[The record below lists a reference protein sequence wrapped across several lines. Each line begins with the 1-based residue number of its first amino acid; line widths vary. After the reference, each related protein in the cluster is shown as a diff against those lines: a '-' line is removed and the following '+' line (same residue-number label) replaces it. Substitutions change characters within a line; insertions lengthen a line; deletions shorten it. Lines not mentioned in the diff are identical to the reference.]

1 MATNWNA
8 ILANINNAS
17 DILAILRKVLG
28 LLDGKVDLTRIDE
41 IIEELTFMKSDV
53 STALG
58 SVSSA
63 LNAFDIESQAAIQ
76 DVIASGLMEGFTTEA
91 ELLASRPTVEKKYA
105 KAEDTDVIWFWN
117 KPPGSP
123 DGSYWSSTG
132 LSELDRAKNYAD
144 GKYGRLLDDIIYD
157 SRGAKSIT
165 QKDYQAASNFST
177 TVDARLLK
185 VFESSANSLVNQ
197 YQFNKAGEVLNL
209 SFSTDQASLL
219 IKKLTPGFN
228 IRYLNFVVNDR
239 FDSHTIDMIEEEQ
252 ITNNLLTSPYAQS
265 TLKINNVADIVINNN
280 VTYNTVLLKMPPF
293 FSTASLQQSAAR
305 IIYDRQRIFYPATNV
320 DILTVSERAVNFNV
334 STNTVTFA
342 IPHADILAAGYVI
355 EARSILEYFSK
366 TYNNYVFDLKTTQNI
381 TKQVPAIL
389 LTSDVSITTNALCN
403 FNAEVNAKSQSLTD
417 KAYTRYE
424 TLVKNN
430 LNVAVTSRP
439 VFIKMKFN
447 PGEVFSDKYIR
458 VLDESGAEYECQWIA
473 DVDFNQRRN
482 KNYGYHADG
491 SLFCGRLVIIDSI
504 AANSSKKYTVQVF
517 KCKVREYAISRLSYT
532 NTSDGVNI
540 TTERG
545 DVLNLSKT
553 TGYLINSITT
563 SAITY
568 TGVEQNLLIRNNNGA
583 EQYFSAGYADAS
595 FRVVSEGL
603 LFTEIESISYN
614 AVSQTY
620 PEINQKFLKYTTR
633 MRIYKNGLI
642 TVKKHVQCALELPTN
657 TVYGVVSRV
666 QLTTS
671 ASKTQRAGYNVICPD
686 LKHSFS
692 AVFASADVMRDP
704 LEANYIGA
712 KNPQC
717 NNLTG
722 SSFIRYDIGWKTAN
736 FTIAKLPDVKG
747 WAWTHAFEI
756 NLNEVQTDAT
766 VLSDIVLNPLVGFAS
781 SNPSY
786 SPVRKSEV
794 MTQLGDVISGLA
806 DWYQYQATT
815 DDKGGGIINALA
827 AKIVKHLHKGV
838 SSFDK
843 LYSEFEQWAITY
855 YGGVDQIFIGPDAE
869 YKALQFVSRNVSP
882 VVWGLYQLALKHD
895 DQARIAALKGV
906 VSRLSSQAY
915 SGLIEVT
922 TPVNSNFYAAG
933 FRLWAMAVQMG
944 LDTTGKYASA
954 LTMLDGKYSSRSN
967 FATTQN
973 IITDNELQNI
983 ITARYLHYQVYAAN
997 NYLVG
1002 CNIANR
1008 QPTFDLSSFVLDSI
1022 HSYGGISEID
1032 FCIAETRRNGPSTVA
1047 FIFHILMQD
1056 YDTSKL
1062 EAASRLLNAF
1072 NEYLSNVR
1080 GNQYK
1085 LWDAYSHINIST
1097 SFSDVLF
1104 AANIF
1109 ADTFIIEYFSA

>member
-1 MATNWNA
+1 MAVPDKDALIGPTVTEAQFKTNLGA
-8 ILANINNAS
+8 I
-17 DILAILRKVLG
+17 
-28 LLDGKVDLTRIDE
+28 VDFIKP
-41 IIEELTFMKSDV
+41 IEAQSPTYAT
-53 STALG
+53 TALLTATKP
-58 SVSSA
+58 SENQ
-63 LNAFDIESQAAIQ
+63 L
-76 DVIASGLMEGFTTEA
+76 
-91 ELLASRPTVEKKYA
+91 YA
-105 KAEDTDVIWFWN
+105 KALDTGKVWYWN
-117 KPPGSP
+117 KPVGSQN
-123 DGSYWSSTG
+123 GNYWSETN
-132 LSELDRAKNYAD
+132 LSDLDQAKGYAD

-157 SRGAKSIT
+157 SRGTKSIT

-185 VFESSANSLVNQ
+185 VFESSANFLVNQ
-197 YQFNKAGEVLNL
+197 YQFNKAGEKLNL
-209 SFSTDQASLL
+209 SFLTDQASLL
-219 IKKLTPGFN
+219 IKKLTPGFEK
-228 IRYLNFVVNDR
+228 RYLNFVVNDR

-252 ITNNLLTSPYAQS
+252 ITNNLLVSPYIQS
-265 TLKINNVADIVINNN
+265 TLVINNVANIVINNN
-280 VTYNTVLLKMPPF
+280 VAYNTVLLKMPPF

-305 IIYDRQRIFYPATNV
+305 LIYDRQRIFYPATNV
-320 DILTVSERAVNFNV
+320 DILTVTTKAVNFNV
-334 STNTVTFA
+334 STNTVTIA
-342 IPHADILAAGYVI
+342 IPHADITAAGFQI
-355 EARSILEYFSK
+355 ESRSILEYFAK
-366 TYNNYVFDLKTTQNI
+366 TYNNYVFDLKTTQNY
-381 TKQVPAIL
+381 TKQIPAVL
-389 LTSDVSITTNALCN
+389 LTGDVSITTNDLCN
-403 FNAEVNAKSQSLTD
+403 FNGEVNAKSQSVSD
-417 KAYTRYE
+417 KSYTRYE
-424 TLVKNN
+424 TFVKNN

-458 VLDESGAEYECQWIA
+458 VLDESDAEYECQWIA
-473 DVDFNQRRN
+473 DVDFNGRRN

-504 AANSSKKYTVQVF
+504 AAKSSKKYTVQVF

-545 DVLNLSKT
+545 DVLNLSKS

-568 TGVEQNLLIRNNNGA
+568 SGVEQNLLIRNNNGS
-583 EQYFSAGYADAS
+583 EVYVVAGYADAS

-614 AVSQTY
+614 ADLSPAS

-633 MRIYKNGLI
+633 LRIYKNGLI
-642 TVKKHVQCALELPTN
+642 TVKKHVQCALDVPAN
-657 TVYGVVSRV
+657 TIYGVVSRV
-666 QLTTS
+666 QLTT
-671 ASKTQRAGYNVICPD
+671 AAAKTQRAGYNVICAD

-692 AVFASADVMRDP
+692 GVFASADVMRDP

-712 KNPQC
+712 KNPLC
-717 NNLTG
+717 NITAN
-722 SSFIRYDIGWKTAN
+722 SSYIRCDIGWKTAN

-766 VLSDIVLNPLVGFAS
+766 VLSDIVLNTLVGFAS

-794 MTQLGDVISGLA
+794 MTQLGDVISGLG

-815 DDKGGGIINALA
+815 GDKGGGIINALA
-827 AKIVKHLHKGV
+827 AKIVKNLHKGV

-843 LYSEFEQWAITY
+843 LYTEFSDWATTY
-855 YGGVDQIFIGPDAE
+855 YGSVDQIFIGSDSE
-869 YKALQFVSRNVSP
+869 YKSLQFVSRNVSP
-882 VVWGLYQLALKHD
+882 VVWGLYQLALRHD
-895 DQARIAALKGV
+895 DQVKIDSLKAI

-922 TPVNSNFYAAG
+922 TSVNSNFYAAG

-1109 ADTFIIEYFSA
+1109 ADTFIIEYFSQ

>member
-1 MATNWNA
+1 MAIITEEKMQN
-8 ILANINNAS
+8 LDT
-17 DILAILRKVLG
+17 DIQHAGESVNEK
-28 LLDGKVDLTRIDE
+28 K
-41 IIEELTFMKSDV
+41 IIVPRYGEPFKSLPLV
-53 STALG
+53 SSEAENRGGYISAPTLTALQAIMPSYNWQLARVDATG
-58 SVSSA
+58 DEYRWNPTASPTPQWDPTGRNY
-63 LNAFDIESQAAIQ
+63 LNDA
-76 DVIASGLMEGFTTEA
+76 
-91 ELLASRPTVEKKYA
+91 
-105 KAEDTDVIWFWN
+105 N
-117 KPPGSP
+117 
-123 DGSYWSSTG
+123 
-132 LSELDRAKNYAD
+132 NYAD
-144 GKYGRLLDDIIYD
+144 SKYGRLLDDIIYD
-157 SRGAKSIT
+157 SRGTKSIS
-165 QKDYQAASNFST
+165 QKDSQAASNFST
-177 TVDARLLK
+177 TIDARLLK

-197 YQFNKAGEVLNL
+197 YQFNKAGEKLNL
-209 SFSTDQASLL
+209 SFLTDQASLL
-219 IKKLTPGFN
+219 IKKLTPGFEK
-228 IRYLNFVVNDR
+228 RYLNFVVNDR

-252 ITNNLLTSPYAQS
+252 ITNNLLVSPYIQS
-265 TLKINNVADIVINNN
+265 TLVINNVANIVINNN
-280 VTYNTVLLKMPPF
+280 VAYNTVLLKMPPF

-305 IIYDRQRIFYPATNV
+305 LIYDRQRIFYPATNV
-320 DILTVSERAVNFNV
+320 DILTVTTKAVNFNI
-334 STNTVTFA
+334 STNTVTIA
-342 IPHADILAAGYVI
+342 IPHADITAAGFQI
-355 EARSILEYFSK
+355 ESRSILEYFAK
-366 TYNNYVFDLKTTQNI
+366 TYNNYVFDLKTALNY

-389 LTSDVSITTNALCN
+389 LTGDASITTNDLCN

-424 TLVKNN
+424 TVVKNN
-430 LNVAVTSRP
+430 LSVAVTSRP

-458 VLDESGAEYECQWIA
+458 VLDENGTEYECQWIA

-491 SLFCGRLVIIDSI
+491 SLFCGRLVVIDSI
-504 AANSSKKYTVQVF
+504 AAKSSKKYTVQVF
-517 KCKVREYAISRLSYT
+517 KCKVREYSISRLSYT

-540 TTERG
+540 TTEMG
-545 DVLNLSKT
+545 DVLNLSKS
-553 TGYLINSITT
+553 TGYLINSVTT

-568 TGVEQNLLIRNNNGA
+568 AGVEQNLLIRNNNGA

-620 PEINQKFLKYTTR
+620 LEISQKFLKYTTR

-657 TVYGVVSRV
+657 TVYGVLSRV
-666 QLTTS
+666 QLTTT
-671 ASKTQRAGYNVICPD
+671 AAKTQRAGYNVICPD

-692 AVFASADVMRDP
+692 AIFASADVMRDP

-712 KNPQC
+712 KNPHC

-736 FTIAKLPDVKG
+736 FSIAKLPDVKG

-756 NLNEVQTDAT
+756 NLNEAQTDAT

-786 SPVRKSEV
+786 SPVRKSEI
-794 MTQLGDVISGLA
+794 MSQLGDVISGLA

-815 DDKGGGIINALA
+815 DDKGGGIINALG

-838 SSFDK
+838 STFDK
-843 LYSEFEQWAITY
+843 LYTEFEQWATTY
-855 YGGVDQIFIGPDAE
+855 YGSVDQIFIGPDSE
-869 YKALQFVSRNVSP
+869 YKSLQFVSRNVSP
-882 VVWGLYQLALKHD
+882 VVWGLYQLALKYD
-895 DQARIAALKGV
+895 NQVKIDALKAV

-944 LDTTGKYASA
+944 LDTTGKYAAA

-997 NYLVG
+997 NYLIG
-1002 CNIANR
+1002 CSIANR

-1072 NEYLSNVR
+1072 NEYLCNVR

-1109 ADTFIIEYFSA
+1109 ADTFIIEYFSQ

>member
-1 MATNWNA
+1 M
-8 ILANINNAS
+8 S
-17 DILAILRKVLG
+17 DLQT
-28 LLDGKVDLTRIDE
+28 KVDNSIVDMGTVEEFTSADEFTDIISRLGRIFPS
-41 IIEELTFMKSDV
+41 LAK
-53 STALG
+53 
-58 SVSSA
+58 
-63 LNAFDIESQAAIQ
+63 AIRT
-76 DVIASGLMEGFTTEA
+76 LMETGGWKAYSTEV
-91 ELLASRPTVEKKYA
+91 ELLATVPTVNPSVGYAFDTKKLY
-105 KAEDTDVIWFWN
+105 KWN
-117 KPPGSP
+117 GTAWI
-123 DGSYWSSTG
+123 DEG
-132 LSELDRAKNYAD
+132 LSPLDQAIDYAD

-157 SRGAKSIT
+157 SRGTKSIT

-185 VFESSANSLVNQ
+185 VFESTANSLVNQ

-252 ITNNLLTSPYAQS
+252 ITNNLLTSPYTQS
-265 TLKINNVADIVINNN
+265 TLVINNVANIVINNN

-305 IIYDRQRIFYPATNV
+305 LIYDRQRIFYPATNV
-320 DILTVSERAVNFNV
+320 DILTVTTKAVNFNV
-334 STNTVTFA
+334 STNTVTIA
-342 IPHADILAAGYVI
+342 IPHADITAAGFQI
-355 EARSILEYFSK
+355 ESRSILEYFAK
-366 TYNNYVFDLKTTQNI
+366 TYNNYVFDLKTTQNY
-381 TKQVPAIL
+381 TKQIPAVL
-389 LTSDVSITTNALCN
+389 LTGDVSITTNALCN

-424 TLVKNN
+424 TVVKNN
-430 LNVAVTSRP
+430 LNFAVTSRP

-458 VLDESGAEYECQWIA
+458 VLDESGVEYECQWIA
-473 DVDFNQRRN
+473 DVDFNGRRN

-504 AANSSKKYTVQVF
+504 AAKSSKKYTVQVF
-517 KCKVREYAISRLSYT
+517 KCKVREYSISRLSYT

-540 TTERG
+540 TTEMG
-545 DVLNLSKT
+545 DVLNLSKS
-553 TGYLINSITT
+553 TGFLINSITT

-568 TGVEQNLLIRNNNGA
+568 AGVEQNLLIRNNNGA

-657 TVYGVVSRV
+657 TIYGVVSRV

-712 KNPQC
+712 KNPHC

-786 SPVRKSEV
+786 SPVRKSEIMSQV
-794 MTQLGDVISGLA
+794 GDVVSGLA

-815 DDKGGGIINALA
+815 GDKGGGIINALA

-843 LYSEFEQWAITY
+843 LYSEFEQWATTY
-855 YGGVDQIFIGPDAE
+855 YGGVDQINIGPDAE

-895 DQARIAALKGV
+895 DQVRITALKGV

-1104 AANIF
+1104 TANIF

>member
-1 MATNWNA
+1 MAVPDKDALIGPTVTEAQFKTNLGA
-8 ILANINNAS
+8 I
-17 DILAILRKVLG
+17 
-28 LLDGKVDLTRIDE
+28 VDFIKP
-41 IIEELTFMKSDV
+41 IEAQSPTYPT
-53 STALG
+53 TAL
-58 SVSSA
+58 
-63 LNAFDIESQAAIQ
+63 L
-76 DVIASGLMEGFTTEA
+76 T
-91 ELLASRPTVEKKYA
+91 ASRPSESQSYA
-105 KAEDTDVIWFWN
+105 KALDTGKVWYWN
-117 KPPGSP
+117 KPAGAS
-123 DGSYWSSTG
+123 DGNYWTVTN
-132 LSELDRAKNYAD
+132 LSDLDQAKDYAD

-157 SRGAKSIT
+157 SRGTKSIS

-177 TVDARLLK
+177 TIDARLLK
-185 VFESSANSLVNQ
+185 VFESSANPLVNQ
-197 YQFNKAGEVLNL
+197 YQFNKAGEKLNL
-209 SFSTDQASLL
+209 SFLTDQASLL
-219 IKKLTPGFN
+219 IKKLTPGFEK
-228 IRYLNFVVNDR
+228 RYLNFVVNDR
-239 FDSHTIDMIEEEQ
+239 FDSHTIDMIEGEQ
-252 ITNNLLTSPYAQS
+252 INNNIIVSPYIQS
-265 TLKINNVADIVINNN
+265 TLVITNVANIVINNN

-293 FSTASLQQSAAR
+293 FSTAQLQQSAAR
-305 IIYDRQRIFYPATNV
+305 LIYDRQRIFYPATNV

-342 IPHADILAAGYVI
+342 IPHADITSAGFQI
-355 EARSILEYFSK
+355 EAKSILEYFAK
-366 TYNNYVFDLKTTQNI
+366 TYNNYVFDLKTALNY

-389 LTSDVSITTNALCN
+389 LTGDASITTNDLCN
-403 FNAEVNAKSQSLTD
+403 FNGEVNSKSQSLTD
-417 KAYTRYE
+417 KSYTRYE
-424 TLVKNN
+424 TVVKNN
-430 LNVAVTSRP
+430 LSVAVTSRP

-504 AANSSKKYTVQVF
+504 AAKSSKKYTVQVF
-517 KCKVREYAISRLSYT
+517 KCKVREYDISRLSYT
-532 NTSDGVNI
+532 NTSDGVNV

-545 DVLNLSKT
+545 DILNLSKT

-563 SAITY
+563 SAIIY

-692 AVFASADVMRDP
+692 AIFASADVMRDP

-712 KNPQC
+712 KNPLC
-717 NNLTG
+717 NITAN
-722 SSFIRYDIGWKTAN
+722 SSYIRCDIGWKTAN

-756 NLNEVQTDAT
+756 NLNEVQTDST
-766 VLSDIVLNPLVGFAS
+766 VLADIVLNTLVGFAS

-786 SPVRKSEV
+786 SPVRKSEI
-794 MTQLGDVISGLA
+794 MTQLGDLISGLA

-827 AKIVKHLHKGV
+827 AKVVKHLHKGV
-838 SSFDK
+838 SSFDR
-843 LYSEFEQWAITY
+843 LYTEFSDWATTY

-882 VVWGLYQLALKHD
+882 VVWGLYQLALRHD
-895 DQARIAALKGV
+895 DQVKADALKAV

-997 NYLVG
+997 NYLIG

-1109 ADTFIIEYFSA
+1109 ADTFIIEYFSQ

>member
-1 MATNWNA
+1 MAVPDKDALIGPTVTEAQFKTNLGA
-8 ILANINNAS
+8 I
-17 DILAILRKVLG
+17 
-28 LLDGKVDLTRIDE
+28 VDFIKP
-41 IIEELTFMKSDV
+41 IEAQSPTYPT
-53 STALG
+53 TAL
-58 SVSSA
+58 
-63 LNAFDIESQAAIQ
+63 L
-76 DVIASGLMEGFTTEA
+76 T
-91 ELLASRPTVEKKYA
+91 ASRPSESQSYA
-105 KAEDTDVIWFWN
+105 KALDTGKVWYWN
-117 KPPGSP
+117 KPAGAS
-123 DGSYWSSTG
+123 DGNYWTVTN
-132 LSELDRAKNYAD
+132 LSDLDQAKDYAD

-157 SRGAKSIT
+157 SRGTKSIS

-177 TVDARLLK
+177 TIDARLLK
-185 VFESSANSLVNQ
+185 VFESSANPLVNQ
-197 YQFNKAGEVLNL
+197 YQFNKAGEKLNL
-209 SFSTDQASLL
+209 SFLTDQASLL
-219 IKKLTPGFN
+219 IKKLTPGFEK
-228 IRYLNFVVNDR
+228 RYLNFVVNDR
-239 FDSHTIDMIEEEQ
+239 FDSHTIDMIEGEQ
-252 ITNNLLTSPYAQS
+252 INNNIIVSPYIQS
-265 TLKINNVADIVINNN
+265 TLVITNVANIVINNN

-293 FSTASLQQSAAR
+293 FSTAQLQQSAAR
-305 IIYDRQRIFYPATNV
+305 LIYDRQRIFYPATNV

-342 IPHADILAAGYVI
+342 IPHADITSAGFQI
-355 EARSILEYFSK
+355 EAKSILEYFAK
-366 TYNNYVFDLKTTQNI
+366 TYNNYVFDLKTALNY

-389 LTSDVSITTNALCN
+389 LTGDASITTNDLCN
-403 FNAEVNAKSQSLTD
+403 FNGEVNSKSQSLTD
-417 KAYTRYE
+417 KSYTRYE
-424 TLVKNN
+424 TVVKNN
-430 LNVAVTSRP
+430 LSVAVTSRP

-482 KNYGYHADG
+482 KNYCYHADG

-504 AANSSKKYTVQVF
+504 AAKSSKKYTVQVF
-517 KCKVREYAISRLSYT
+517 KCKVREYDISRLSYT
-532 NTSDGVNI
+532 NTSDGVNV

-545 DVLNLSKT
+545 DILNLSKT

-692 AVFASADVMRDP
+692 AIFASADVMRDP

-712 KNPQC
+712 KNPLC
-717 NNLTG
+717 NITAN
-722 SSFIRYDIGWKTAN
+722 SSYIRCDIGWKTAN

-756 NLNEVQTDAT
+756 NLNEVQTDST
-766 VLSDIVLNPLVGFAS
+766 VLADIVLNTLVGFAS

-786 SPVRKSEV
+786 SPVRKSEI
-794 MTQLGDVISGLA
+794 MTQLGDLISGLA

-827 AKIVKHLHKGV
+827 AKVVKHLHKGV
-838 SSFDK
+838 SSFDR
-843 LYSEFEQWAITY
+843 LYTEFSDWATTY

-882 VVWGLYQLALKHD
+882 VVWGLYQLALRHD
-895 DQARIAALKGV
+895 DQVKADALKAV

-997 NYLVG
+997 NYLIG

-1109 ADTFIIEYFSA
+1109 ADTFIIEYFSQ